1 LGGRAVILIGQYDS
15 PFVRRVAVA
24 LKTYGF
30 AYEHNKASVWG
41 HTEEIARYNP
51 LRRVPTLVMDDGE
64 VLTESAAMLAILDDI
79 VGPERATLAR
89 TGKTGRDLQRLS
101 GFAAQTAEKAVSLLY
116 ERRLRETVFP
126 LWADR
131 CRAQVNETLDFLE
144 AERAKRPTPWLFDD
158 RLSHADVVLATM
170 LRFVSEALADEF
182 DLSTRPSLKA
192 HSAQAEALPVFQ
204 EASQPFVLSQPK

>member
-1 LGGRAVILIGQYDS
+1 MILIGQYDS

-41 HTEEIARYNP
+41 HSEEIAKYNP

-64 VLTESAAMLAILDDI
+64 VLTESASMLAILDDM
-79 VGPERATLAR
+79 VGPPRATLAR

-116 ERRLRETVFP
+116 ERKLREAVFP

-144 AERAKRPTPWLFDD
+144 AERAGRATPWLFDE

-170 LRFVSEALADEF
+170 LRFVAEALADEF
-182 DLSTRPSLKA
+182 DLASRPALKA
-192 HSAQAEALPVFQ
+192 HSARAEALPVFQ

>member
-1 LGGRAVILIGQYDS
+1 MILIGQYDS

-24 LKTYGF
+24 LKTYGLP
-30 AYEHNKASVWG
+30 YEHNTWSVWG
-41 HTEEIARYNP
+41 HTEEIAQYNP

-64 VLTESAAMLAILDDI
+64 VLTESSAMLAIVDDI

-89 TGKTGRDLQRLS
+89 TGRTGRDLQRL
-101 GFAAQTAEKAVSLLY
+101 GAFAAQTAEKAVSLLY
-116 ERRLRETVFP
+116 ERKLRETVFP

-144 AERAKRPTPWLFDD
+144 AERARRTTPWLFDD

-170 LRFVSEALADEF
+170 LRFVTEALSDEF
-182 DLSTRPSLKA
+182 DLAGRPALKA
-192 HSAQAEALPVFQ
+192 HSARAEALPVFQ
-204 EASQPFVLSQPK
+204 DASQPFVLSQPK